1 MVEPSNFYVGL
12 ATREGFNASVRH
24 INKTLELLDT
34 CNPKKNI
41 ADEINR
47 LLNEKILVAEEVQA
61 AVNMLLV
68 EKAGYTATSRNI
80 GSVATEA
87 SLIVQETAKWKAVD
101 LVIGYH
107 HPDLGFIVINPKN
120 PESAE
125 VISGFRKNELVVLY
139 AGSQDSSAVSHKN
152 AELALAGLFDLLED
166 RKIKAPASLL
176 SGPYDFMLP
185 QKAPRA
191 KVAPAGQGKAKAVRT
206 VKSSARAIVSPRS
219 VSTTYSSPDDVKPAA
234 NVVSAAPVIPAV
246 QAASA
251 IPGQSKM
258 TPLISVVVSNELFH
272 NGNVEAWKRII
283 RSYNSKYP
291 NLQVSIYYDGERIID
306 INTLFKWG
314 KVKHGSCIQFRVAGE
329 NIQDLAKLSRYFK
342 QGASSQYEAFLH
354 GSPDT
359 VMNLF

>member
-1 MVEPSNFYVGL
+1 MVEKASFYGRL
-12 ATREGFNASVRH
+12 STKEGFNASVRH
-24 INKTLELLDT
+24 INRTLDLLDA
-34 CNPKKNI
+34 CGPKKNI

-47 LLNEKILVAEEVQA
+47 LLTEKQLEAEQVQS

-68 EKAGYTATSRNI
+68 EKWGYRVVSRNI
-80 GSVATEA
+80 STVSSQAGLVAE
-87 SLIVQETAKWKAVD
+87 ETAKWKAVD

-107 HPDLGFIVINPKN
+107 HPDLGFIVLNPKN
-120 PESAE
+120 PESAA
-125 VISGFRKNELVVLY
+125 VIADFRKNELLVLF
-139 AGSQDSSAVSHKN
+139 AGTQDKTAASDKN
-152 AELALAGLFDLLED
+152 AEAALSCLFDLLED
-166 RKIKAPASLL
+166 KKVKAPAALL
-176 SGPYDFMLP
+176 SGPYAFQAP
-185 QKAPRA
+185 KKAPRVKENGTVKGKTKA
-191 KVAPAGQGKAKAVRT
+191 ASKTASRSPAVVAKA
-206 VKSSARAIVSPRS
+206 SAGYAQTAQVAIAL
-219 VSTTYSSPDDVKPAA
+219 PAA
-234 NVVSAAPVIPAV
+234 VPVAAAPVIP
-246 QAASA
+246 
-251 IPGQSKM
+251 GQSKI

-283 RSYNSKYP
+283 RSFNAKYP
-291 NLQVSIYYDGERIID
+291 GLQVSIYYDGERIID